1 MTRVPARGPAPV
13 VPGVAA
19 DEPVRPVAY
28 LTKRFPRLS
37 ETFILDEVLGL
48 EDAGVPLRLF
58 AIRDPHE
65 SLVQPDVARVRGPL
79 AYLRP
84 EPAVRARLGWLGST
98 LVGHAR
104 VAAGHPARYWRT
116 LVDAFGH
123 RQRRAALSHFV
134 DAGHLAARLER
145 DDARHLHAAFA
156 HGPAAVAHQVHLLT
170 GLPFSFAAHAKDIY
184 VSDPEQLARRAAAAE
199 FMLVCSESARAEL
212 AGIAGPAA
220 DRIRL
225 QYHGLD
231 ALRFHPGEPALAV
244 PFGAGERPAASER
257 PSASEH
263 APAAGARPADG
274 ERPFRL
280 LAAGRL
286 VEKKGYPVLLDA
298 LALLARE
305 GHGVTCRIVGAGP
318 LRAELEAHARAL
330 GIDGAVTFDGALS
343 HGNVAGA
350 YRDADAFVQCSVVL
364 PDGDRDGV
372 PNVVLEAMASGLA
385 VVASDVA
392 GIPEAVV
399 DGVTGF
405 LVPPSDPAAVAD
417 RIARLVG
424 NPALARRLGAAGRSR
439 VLERFDR
446 SAAVRNVARLMLDAA
461 RAGEA
466 HQLRAPITTPQPVA
480 ARPLPRPGMHEPG
493 AS

>member
-1 MTRVPARGPAPV
+1 MTLIPARGQTPI
-13 VPGVAA
+13 VPGVAG
-19 DEPVRPVAY
+19 DEPVRPIAY

-84 EPAVRARLGWLGST
+84 DPAVRARLGWLGST
-98 LVGHAR
+98 VAGHAR
-104 VAAGHPARYWRT
+104 VAAAHPARYGRT

-123 RQRRAALSHFV
+123 RQRRAALSHFL

-145 DDARHLHAAFA
+145 DHARHLHAAFA
-156 HGPAAVAHQVHLLT
+156 HGPAAIAHQVHLLT

-184 VSDPEQLARRAAAAE
+184 VSDPEQLARRATAAE
-199 FMLVCSESARAEL
+199 FMLVCSESAREEL
-212 AGIAGPAA
+212 ARTAGPAA

-225 QYHGLD
+225 QYHGVD
-231 ALRFHPGEPALAV
+231 ALRFHPGGTALAT
-244 PFGAGERPAASER
+244 PSADGERPAHA
-257 PSASEH
+257 EH
-263 APAAGARPADG
+263 PADDEG
-274 ERPFRL
+274 ATDGPRPFRL

-298 LALLARE
+298 LALLARQ
-305 GHGVTCRIVGAGP
+305 GHAVTCRIVGAGP
-318 LRAELEAHARAL
+318 LRADLEARARAL
-330 GIDGAVTFDGALS
+330 GIAGTISFDGALS
-343 HGNVAGA
+343 HESVAGA

-417 RIARLVG
+417 RTARLVE
-424 NPALARRLGAAGRSR
+424 NPALAHRLGAAGRSR

-446 SAAVRNVARLMLDAA
+446 AAAVRNVARLMLDAA
-461 RAGEA
+461 RAGDA
-466 HQLRAPITTPQPVA
+466 QQLRAPIATPQPVP
-480 ARPLPRPGMHEPG
+480 ARPLPRPGIHEPG
-493 AS
+493 ASR

>member
-1 MTRVPARGPAPV
+1 MTLVPARGPAPV
-13 VPGVAA
+13 VPGVVS
-19 DEPVRPVAY
+19 DEPMRPVAY

-65 SLVQPDVARVRGPL
+65 SLVQPDVARVHGPL
-79 AYLRP
+79 GYLRP
-84 EPAVRARLGWLGST
+84 EPAIRARLGWLGT
-98 LVGHAR
+98 TVAGHVR
-104 VAAGHPARYWRT
+104 VAAAHPARYWRT

-123 RQRRAALSHFV
+123 RHRRAALSHFV
-134 DAGHLAARLER
+134 DAGHLAARLARE
-145 DDARHLHAAFA
+145 DARHLHATFA
-156 HGPAAVAHQVHLLT
+156 HGPAAIAHQVHLLT

-199 FMLVCSESARAEL
+199 FMLVCSESARTDL
-212 AGIAGPAA
+212 AGIVGPAA

-225 QYHGLD
+225 HYHGVD
-231 ALRFHPGEPALAV
+231 ALRFHPGGTASDTPIAAGDR
-244 PFGAGERPAASER
+244 PPRGERPAL
-257 PSASEH
+257 
-263 APAAGARPADG
+263 G

-298 LALLARE
+298 LTLLARD
-305 GHGVTCRIVGAGP
+305 GHAVTCRIVGAGP
-318 LRAELEAHARAL
+318 LRADLEAKAKAL
-330 GIDGAVTFDGALS
+330 GIAGTISFDGALS
-343 HGNVAGA
+343 HEDVADA
-350 YRDADAFVQCSVVL
+350 YRDADAFVQCSLVL

-385 VVASDVA
+385 VIASDVA
-392 GIPEAVV
+392 GIPEAVI
-399 DGVTGF
+399 DGMTGF

-417 RIARLVG
+417 RIARLVES
-424 NPALARRLGAAGRSR
+424 PTLAHRLGTAGRSR

-446 SAAVRNVARLMLDAA
+446 ASAVRNVAHLMLDAA

-466 HQLRAPITTPQPVA
+466 QRLQAPIATLQPAPTGSVP
-480 ARPLPRPGMHEPG
+480 ARPLSRPGVNERG
-493 AS
+493 ASQ